1 MVLRIL
7 VADDHPVVRRGIK
20 NLLEQTFEASIGE
33 ASTIK
38 EAIEAVRRAPWD
50 IVLLDLSMPGAT
62 GLEGLIRMART
73 CPNVP
78 ILVLSMHPE
87 KHFAMR
93 ALRSGAAGYLTK
105 DYSEKTLLKAV
116 RQVLAGRRYVSSSL
130 AERLVSDLVGD
141 ADRPP
146 HDTLSKQEY
155 RVMCLIASGKTVSQ
169 IAEELC
175 LSVKT
180 VSTYRV
186 RILDKMQMQNN
197 AELTRYCIAN
207 GLC

>member
-1 MVLRIL
+1 
-7 VADDHPVVRRGIK
+7 
-20 NLLEQTFEASIGE
+20 
-33 ASTIK
+33 
-38 EAIEAVRRAPWD
+38 
-50 IVLLDLSMPGAT
+50 
-62 GLEGLIRMART
+62 MART

-78 ILVLSMHPE
+78 VLVLSMHPE
-87 KHFAMR
+87 EHFAIR

-105 DYSEKTLLKAV
+105 DYSETTLLKAV

-130 AERLVSDLVGD
+130 AERLVSDLMGD
-141 ADRPP
+141 TDRPP

-197 AELTRYCIAN
+197 AELTRYCIVN
-207 GLC
+207 GLV